1 MFPPHLT
8 ATPEQWMSIY
18 AEAAAPMAKA
28 MEDAFTSTAAAFMP
42 PPWNMM
48 MRAAFAWRDL
58 ANAGYASSPRSPRGL
73 VGRSAPPAP
82 VGIAAS
88 PAASTAASTAAS
100 ATAIAP
106 FSAQPMAWSQGAG
119 YSSKGPDPKMPPTA
133 DPKSSDKSS
142 VVLINTFV
150 VPVAMEE
157 AFLGW
162 WRMLKPAF
170 AAQPGFIRAN
180 LHRSLDQNERYR
192 FINIAEWESS
202 EAYQRALSSLWSVAP
217 KPTIAGLEWHPALYE
232 IVEQA

>member
-28 MEDAFTSTAAAFMP
+28 MEDAFASTAAAFMP

-58 ANAGYASSPRSPRGL
+58 ANAGYASSPSSPRGS
-73 VGRSAPPAP
+73 VARSAPRAP

-88 PAASTAASTAAS
+88 PAASPS
-100 ATAIAP
+100 AIAP
-106 FSAQPMAWSQGAG
+106 LSGQPMAWSQGAG
-119 YSSKGPDPKMPPTA
+119 YSSKGPDPKMPSAA
-133 DPKSSDKSS
+133 DPKSSEKSS

-202 EAYQRALSSLWSVAP
+202 DAYQRALSSLWSVAP